1 MYLSLKI
8 LAAMKYTHYIY
19 DHSFS
24 SLNILDRVSIVLK
37 TAVKSNLGG
46 ERFISFILQSLREV
60 KTGTQSQNLE
70 AGAKAEA
77 VDCEKNTMTKATL
90 RRKYLVGDLLTF
102 QRVIP

>member
-8 LAAMKYTHYIY
+8 LATVKPTHYIY

-24 SLNILDRVSIVLK
+24 SLDILGRVSIVLK
-37 TAVKSNLGG
+37 TAGKSNLGEEG
-46 ERFISFILQSLREV
+46 FISFILPSLRKV

-77 VDCEKNTMTKATL
+77 VVWEET
-90 RRKYLVGDLLTF
+90 
-102 QRVIP
+102 P